1 MERFE
6 IKESFVAKQGT
17 VYFNVTKYNGKEKR
31 DSILISSHGYQQ
43 QFEFDDT
50 EHNDIDFF
58 IEELLKDLV
67 ENEEF
72 IKLVQ
77 NDSLI

>member
-6 IKESFVAKQGT
+6 INESFVAKQGT
-17 VYFNVTKYNGKEKR
+17 VYFNVTKFNGKEKR

-50 EHNDIDFF
+50 EHNDIDAF
-58 IEELLKDLV
+58 IEEVLQDLV
-67 ENEEF
+67 ENEDF

-77 NDSLI
+77 NNFLV